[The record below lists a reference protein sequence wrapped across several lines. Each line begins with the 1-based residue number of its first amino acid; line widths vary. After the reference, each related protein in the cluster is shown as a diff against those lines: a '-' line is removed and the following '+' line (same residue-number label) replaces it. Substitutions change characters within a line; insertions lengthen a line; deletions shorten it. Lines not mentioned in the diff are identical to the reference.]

1 MNNCWVHYSYNC
13 FKGNAVRIF
22 WCVGFLFSKENAD
35 TYQKRSFKRC
45 KSTNMYSFLV
55 WSVQYW
61 NSTAAGDG
69 DGWNYASQST
79 QKVDTVYTNKFP
91 SSLRVKGKGSISACP
106 LSQVSF
112 FPWLS
117 WYHTVIILISHC
129 ASCYC
134 ANPVHWDRTARPL
147 CAGLMNETLVDGK
160 PWSAAVVFFPLTCTA
175 LGQGNEG

>member
-35 TYQKRSFKRC
+35 TYQKRSLKRC

-117 WYHTVIILISHC
+117 WYHTVHP
-129 ASCYC
+129 ASAEIRCTEIGPLGLC
-134 ANPVHWDRTARPL
+134 VQGWWTKHWLMANREVQL
-147 CAGLMNETLVDGK
+147 
-160 PWSAAVVFFPLTCTA
+160 
-175 LGQGNEG
+175 